1 MKLMSNVINK
11 IFRLDDYPFEDEVLS
26 PFNKLYEKKKSKILD
41 FYSELI
47 NIPEI
52 ECMTIDDIFQS

>member
-11 IFRLDDYPFEDEVLS
+11 IFRLDDYPFEDEVLM
-26 PFNKLYEKKKSKILD
+26 PFNKLYEKKKNKILD
-41 FYSELI
+41 FYNELI

-52 ECMTIDDIFQS
+52 EKMTID

>member
-11 IFRLDDYPFEDEVLS
+11 IFRLDDYTFEDEVLA

-47 NIPEI
+47 NYVYL
-52 ECMTIDDIFQS
+52 CVQLN

>member
-11 IFRLDDYPFEDEVLS
+11 IFRLDDYPFEDEVLA

-47 NIPEI
+47 NIPEV
-52 ECMTIDDIFQS
+52 ELMTIDNIF